1 MQGRMLPKDCLRP
14 FSYKYITV
22 SFKQES
28 SVRMCLQAESM
39 LDIPST
45 KHHAAENAGYDRES
59 SSLQR
64 DHLFLIAVVT
74 LRLVLVLGILRQ
86 RVIVVVV
93 EIGSRDRR
101 DFAVFSRN

>member
-1 MQGRMLPKDCLRP
+1 MQGRMLPKDCLRN
-14 FSYKYITV
+14 FSYKYISV

-59 SSLQR
+59 SSLQM
-64 DHLFLIAVVT
+64 FIIAVVT
-74 LRLVLVLGILRQ
+74 LRLVLVFGILRQ